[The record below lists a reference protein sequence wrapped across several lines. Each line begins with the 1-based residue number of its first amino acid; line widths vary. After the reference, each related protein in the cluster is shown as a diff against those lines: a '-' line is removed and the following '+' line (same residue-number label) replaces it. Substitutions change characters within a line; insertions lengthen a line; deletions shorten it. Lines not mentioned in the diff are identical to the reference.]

1 MINTKKIFIADDD
14 IFTSAIF
21 KQHLHNLGYDDV
33 TCFSDG
39 TSCLNQLTE
48 KPGIVLLDH
57 QMDDLNGFEVLKKIK
72 RFDPNIYVVMV
83 SGQEDMTT
91 AIDSLKYGAFDYI
104 IKGTDTTDKIT
115 KVLYRI
121 GEIHQL
127 IINKKNKPLQKLANL
142 FF

>member
-39 TSCLNQLTE
+39 TSCLNELTE

-57 QMDDLNGFEVLKKIK
+57 QMDDLNGFEVLKKSNDLILI
-72 RFDPNIYVVMV
+72 FTWSWY
-83 SGQEDMTT
+83 
-91 AIDSLKYGAFDYI
+91 L
-104 IKGTDTTDKIT
+104 DKKI
-115 KVLYRI
+115 
-121 GEIHQL
+121 
-127 IINKKNKPLQKLANL
+127 
-142 FF
+142 